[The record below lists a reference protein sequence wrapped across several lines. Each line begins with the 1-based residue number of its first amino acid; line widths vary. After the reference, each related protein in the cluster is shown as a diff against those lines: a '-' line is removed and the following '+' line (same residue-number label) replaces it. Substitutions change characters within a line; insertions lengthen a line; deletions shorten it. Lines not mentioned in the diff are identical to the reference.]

1 MFILKV
7 YKRTPHAK
15 MTMPNL
21 QRYPEKLRLI
31 KDELDL
37 PVFDYFI
44 FSVKVTNFLLLRN
57 NGEIHTSN
65 YFSTI
70 MIKVSQGY
78 RCKSTNGIFAWNA
91 I

>member
-1 MFILKV
+1 MSILKV

-44 FSVKVTNFLLLRN
+44 FSVKVTNFSL
-57 NGEIHTSN
+57 
-65 YFSTI
+65 
-70 MIKVSQGY
+70 
-78 RCKSTNGIFAWNA
+78 
-91 I
+91 

>member
-1 MFILKV
+1 
-7 YKRTPHAK
+7 

-44 FSVKVTNFLLLRN
+44 FSKSDEFLALKEQWRN
-57 NGEIHTSN
+57 SH
-65 YFSTI
+65 
-70 MIKVSQGY
+70 K
-78 RCKSTNGIFAWNA
+78 
-91 I
+91 

>member
-1 MFILKV
+1 MSHPLVGHSLSVILDFPILKIEKSCMSILKV

-44 FSVKVTNFLLLRN
+44 FSVKVTNFSL
-57 NGEIHTSN
+57 
-65 YFSTI
+65 
-70 MIKVSQGY
+70 
-78 RCKSTNGIFAWNA
+78 
-91 I
+91 